1 MPLNDGYSY
10 REQVDALSS
19 GLTVLAHLT
28 ARHRHST
35 RDEWSNRLE
44 RGELALDGRTLC
56 RDTTLRAGQTLV
68 WHRPPWEEP
77 EVPTSYVLLH
87 EDGALVAVIKPR
99 GLPTLAGGG
108 FLAGT
113 LLALVRARYPEA
125 RPLHRLGRHT
135 SGIVLFARTH
145 AAAAL
150 LAGAWRDHAVEK
162 RYRALGSGVAT
173 WNTLAMDAPIG
184 PVAHPRLGT
193 VHAASASGKP
203 AHSVAHVLER
213 REDATLFD
221 VQITTG
227 RPHQIR
233 IHLACAGHPLA
244 GDPLYVVGGR
254 PGASRPA
261 LPGDGG
267 YLLHAARLRF
277 VHPITNVRTDLS
289 APPPRELRTRD
300 ELAAGCP
307 PEGGHYMVGRL
318 RA

>member
-1 MPLNDGYSY
+1 MAGRSVGTPRCAPG
-10 REQVDALSS
+10 RRWC
-19 GLTVLAHLT
+19 GT
-28 ARHRHST
+28 ARH
-35 RDEWSNRLE
+35 
-44 RGELALDGRTLC
+44 GRS
-56 RDTTLRAGQTLV
+56 RKY
-68 WHRPPWEEP
+68 
-77 EVPTSYVLLH
+77 PTSYVLLH

-213 REDATLFD
+213 RGDATLFD

-233 IHLACAGHPLA
+233 IHLAYAGHPLA

-277 VHPITNVRTDLS
+277 VHPITNVPTELS

-307 PEGGHYMVGRL
+307 PEGGHYVVGRVARL
-318 RA
+318 KAGTTWSGGCPAEGGHYAMTATSRLS